1 MGDDYKIKTLSIK
14 FPKASKYVKS
24 YHSETTQMY
33 FLIEDDI
40 LLKKIHDV
48 QNKVSNS
55 IKKEFDSELK
65 KN

>member
-48 QNKVSNS
+48 
-55 IKKEFDSELK
+55 
-65 KN
+65 